1 VHFKLHTPEGK
12 ERKNMNRELI
22 YIVHVGYYEF
32 KFYNSRNALSFAQEA
47 MQTTIEEGGVK
58 VRIELQWEE
67 PEEEEEPAEAD
78 IEDVIDIDSLN
89 LDGGD
94 SE

>member
-1 VHFKLHTPEGK
+1 MK
-12 ERKNMNRELI
+12 RDII

-67 PEEEEEPAEAD
+67 PEEEEPAEAD
-78 IEDVIDIDSLN
+78 TEDVIDIDSLN

-94 SE
+94 IE

>member
-1 VHFKLHTPEGK
+1 
-12 ERKNMNRELI
+12 MNRELI

-67 PEEEEEPAEAD
+67 PEEEEPAEAD
-78 IEDVIDIDSLN
+78 IEGVIDIDSLN
-89 LDGGD
+89 LEGGND
-94 SE
+94 E

>member
-1 VHFKLHTPEGK
+1 
-12 ERKNMNRELI
+12 MNRELI

-78 IEDVIDIDSLN
+78 IKDVIDIDSLN

-94 SE
+94 TE

>member
-1 VHFKLHTPEGK
+1 MK
-12 ERKNMNRELI
+12 REII
-22 YIVHVGYYEF
+22 YIVHVGYYKF

-67 PEEEEEPAEAD
+67 PEEPAEAD

-94 SE
+94 NE

>member
-1 VHFKLHTPEGK
+1 MK
-12 ERKNMNRELI
+12 RDII

-47 MQTTIEEGGVK
+47 MQSNLEKGGLPI
-58 VRIELQWEE
+58 RIELQWEE
-67 PEEEEEPAEAD
+67 EEESAEVD
-78 IEDVIDIDSLN
+78 TEDVIDIDSLN

-94 SE
+94 TE

>member
-1 VHFKLHTPEGK
+1 
-12 ERKNMNRELI
+12 MNRELI

-32 KFYNSRNALSFAQEA
+32 KFCNSRNALSFAQEA
-47 MQTTIEEGGVK
+47 LRSNLEKGGLP
-58 VRIELQWEE
+58 VRIELQW
-67 PEEEEEPAEAD
+67 EEEEEPAEAD
-78 IEDVIDIDSLN
+78 IEGVIDIDSLN

>member
-1 VHFKLHTPEGK
+1 
-12 ERKNMNRELI
+12 MNRELI

-67 PEEEEEPAEAD
+67 PEEEEPAEAD
-78 IEDVIDIDSLN
+78 IEDVIDIDSLD
-89 LDGGD
+89 LEGGND
-94 SE
+94 E

>member
-1 VHFKLHTPEGK
+1 MK
-12 ERKNMNRELI
+12 RDII

-32 KFYNSRNALSFAQEA
+32 KFYNPRNALSFAQEA

-67 PEEEEEPAEAD
+67 EEESAEVD
-78 IEDVIDIDSLN
+78 TEDVIDIDSLN

-94 SE
+94 TE

>member
-1 VHFKLHTPEGK
+1 MK
-12 ERKNMNRELI
+12 REII

-32 KFYNSRNALSFAQEA
+32 KFYSSRNALSFAQEA
-47 MQTTIEEGGVK
+47 LQSNLEKGGLS

-67 PEEEEEPAEAD
+67 EEEEEPAEAD

-94 SE
+94 TE

>member
-1 VHFKLHTPEGK
+1 
-12 ERKNMNRELI
+12 MNRELI

-32 KFYNSRNALSFAQEA
+32 RFCNSRNALSFAQEA
-47 MQTTIEEGGVK
+47 MRSNLEKGGLP
-58 VRIELQWEE
+58 VRIELQW
-67 PEEEEEPAEAD
+67 EEEEEPAEAD

>member
-1 VHFKLHTPEGK
+1 
-12 ERKNMNRELI
+12 MNRELI

-32 KFYNSRNALSFAQEA
+32 KFYNSCNALSFAQEA

-67 PEEEEEPAEAD
+67 PEEEEEPAEVD
-78 IEDVIDIDSLN
+78 TEDVIDIDSLN

>member
-1 VHFKLHTPEGK
+1 
-12 ERKNMNRELI
+12 MNREII

-67 PEEEEEPAEAD
+67 LEEEEPAEAD
-78 IEDVIDIDSLN
+78 AEDVVDIDSLN

-94 SE
+94 TK

>member
-1 VHFKLHTPEGK
+1 MK
-12 ERKNMNRELI
+12 RDII

-47 MQTTIEEGGVK
+47 MQSNLEKGGLPI
-58 VRIELQWEE
+58 RIELQWEE
-67 PEEEEEPAEAD
+67 EEESAEVD
-78 IEDVIDIDSLN
+78 TEDVIDIDSLD

-94 SE
+94 SK

>member
-1 VHFKLHTPEGK
+1 MK
-12 ERKNMNRELI
+12 RELI

-32 KFYNSRNALSFAQEA
+32 KFYNSRNAMSFAQGALRSNLEK
-47 MQTTIEEGGVK
+47 GGLPVQ
-58 VRIELQWEE
+58 IELKWEE
-67 PEEEEEPAEAD
+67 QEEPAEAD

-94 SE
+94 TE

>member
-1 VHFKLHTPEGK
+1 
-12 ERKNMNRELI
+12 MNRELI

-67 PEEEEEPAEAD
+67 PEEEEPAEVD
-78 IEDVIDIDSLN
+78 IEDVIDIGSLD
-89 LDGGD
+89 LEGGND
-94 SE
+94 E

>member
-1 VHFKLHTPEGK
+1 
-12 ERKNMNRELI
+12 MNREII

-32 KFYNSRNALSFAQEA
+32 KFYDSRNALSFAQEA
-47 MQTTIEEGGVK
+47 LRSNLEKGGLP
-58 VRIELQWEE
+58 VRIELQW
-67 PEEEEEPAEAD
+67 EEEEEPAEAD

-94 SE
+94 TE

>member
-1 VHFKLHTPEGK
+1 
-12 ERKNMNRELI
+12 MNREII

-47 MQTTIEEGGVK
+47 MRSNLEKGGLP
-58 VRIELQWEE
+58 VRIELKWEE
-67 PEEEEEPAEAD
+67 REEPAEAD
-78 IEDVIDIDSLN
+78 AEDVVDIDSLN

-94 SE
+94 TK

>member
-1 VHFKLHTPEGK
+1 
-12 ERKNMNRELI
+12 MNRELI

-47 MQTTIEEGGVK
+47 LQSNLEKGGLP

-67 PEEEEEPAEAD
+67 PEEEEPAEAD
-78 IEDVIDIDSLN
+78 IEDVIDIDSLD
-89 LDGGD
+89 LEGGND
-94 SE
+94 E

>member
-1 VHFKLHTPEGK
+1 
-12 ERKNMNRELI
+12 MNREII

-32 KFYNSRNALSFAQEA
+32 QFCNSRNALSFAQEA
-47 MQTTIEEGGVK
+47 LQSNLEKGGLP
-58 VRIELQWEE
+58 VRIELKWEE
-67 PEEEEEPAEAD
+67 REEPAEAD

-94 SE
+94 TE